1 MTITEEDLYSA
12 ATEKHDGRAIKTICL
27 DQGRDLR
34 REVMCVI
41 QKIIGNHKG
50 KKQL

>member
-1 MTITEEDLYSA
+1 MTITKEDLYSA
-12 ATEKHDGRAIKTICL
+12 AKEKRDGRVIKTICL

-34 REVMCVI
+34 REVMYAI
-41 QKIIGNHKG
+41 RKIIGNHKG